1 VKSPV
6 PWGES
11 DTPPLDFIPSEKS
24 SPSGDSGP
32 KSRGPAKR
40 FRVLLIEGNDADAV
54 LVEKL
59 LREGASLFEL
69 VRADCLS
76 AGLARLGEGGIDAVL
91 LDLSLPDSE
100 GLDTLERAR
109 ASSAATPIVV
119 LTERDDRAIGKRA
132 VRHGAQDFL
141 VKGQFESNLL
151 GRSLRFAIERKRRQR
166 AEGIVE
172 ANELKLE
179 MAREIQQALLPV
191 RDPELAGF
199 DISGAS
205 LATEAV
211 GGDYFDYI
219 SLPRGCLGIAV
230 GDATGHGVG
239 AALMITQTQAYLRAL
254 ALTHDG
260 ADEILTL
267 ANRALADGFQ
277 QSRFVTLC
285 LARLDSRGPSF
296 TYSSAGHP
304 EGYHLGRGGELKGRL
319 ASNNLP
325 LGLVPSETFHESP
338 PIVFEPGDLVL
349 LFTDGV
355 LETKGVDGESFG
367 SQRVLDM
374 VRAVQSQQS
383 RQIVQHL
390 LQVVQDFSRDL
401 PLADDITAVVVKFAG
416 PVRRRNP

>member
-1 VKSPV
+1 VESPV
-6 PWGES
+6 PGRES
-11 DTPPLDFIPSEKS
+11 DTPPLDFIASERS
-24 SPSGDSGP
+24 SSDDSAP
-32 KSRGPAKR
+32 KPAGSLKR
-40 FRVLLIEGNDADAV
+40 FRVLLIEDNDADAV

-69 VRADCLS
+69 VRTACLS
-76 AGLARLGEGGIDAVL
+76 AALARLGEGGIDVLL
-91 LDLSLPDSE
+91 LDLSLPDSQ

-109 ASSAATPIVV
+109 ASAAAVPIVV
-119 LTERDDRAIGKRA
+119 LTGVDDRATGKRA

-191 RDPELAGF
+191 RDPEVAGF

-205 LATEAV
+205 IATEAV

-219 SLPRGCLGIAV
+219 SLHGDCLGIAV

-239 AALMITQTQAYLRAL
+239 ASLMITQTQAYLRAL

-260 ADEILTL
+260 AGEILTL

-277 QSRFVTLC
+277 QSRFVTLF
-285 LARLDSRGPSF
+285 LARLDPHGASLI
-296 TYSSAGHP
+296 YSSAGHP

-325 LGLVPSETFHESP
+325 LGLVPSETFSESP
-338 PIVFEPGDLVL
+338 PIAFEPGDLVVL
-349 LFTDGV
+349 VTDGV
-355 LETKGVDGESFG
+355 VETKGVDGASFG
-367 SQRVLDM
+367 GERLLNT

-383 RQIVQHL
+383 REIVQHL
-390 LQVVQDFSRDL
+390 LQIVQDFSRDL
-401 PLADDITAVVVKFAG
+401 PLADDITAVAIKAVG
-416 PVRRRNP
+416 PV

>member
-1 VKSPV
+1 VKSPN
-6 PWGES
+6 PGGES

-24 SPSGDSGP
+24 FPSGDSAP
-32 KSRGPAKR
+32 KPAGSLKR
-40 FRVLLIEGNDADAV
+40 FQVLLIEDNDADAV

-59 LREGASLFEL
+59 LRESAALFEL
-69 VRADCLS
+69 VRADSLS
-76 AGLARLGEGGIDAVL
+76 AGLARIGQGEIDVVL
-91 LDLSLPDSE
+91 LDLSLPDSQ

-109 ASSAATPIVV
+109 ASAAAVPIVV
-119 LTERDDRAIGKRA
+119 LTGPDDRATGKRA

-172 ANELKLE
+172 ANELKLA

-191 RDPELAGF
+191 RDPEVAGF

-230 GDATGHGVG
+230 GDATGHGFG
-239 AALMITQTQAYLRAL
+239 SALMITRTQAYLRAL
-254 ALTHDG
+254 ALTHGG
-260 ADEILTL
+260 AGEILTL

-277 QSRFVTLC
+277 QSRFVTLF
-285 LARLDSRGPSF
+285 LARLDPHGASLI
-296 TYSSAGHP
+296 YSSAGHP

-325 LGLVPSETFHESP
+325 LGLVPSETFSESP
-338 PIVFEPGDLVL
+338 PIDFEPGDLIL
-349 LFTDGV
+349 LLTDGV
-355 LETKGVDGESFG
+355 VETKGVDGASFG
-367 SQRVLDM
+367 GERVLDT
-374 VRAVQSQQS
+374 VRAIRSRQS
-383 RQIVQHL
+383 REIVQHL

-401 PLADDITAVVVKFAG
+401 PLADDITAVTIKFVG
-416 PVRRRNP
+416 PV

>member
-1 VKSPV
+1 
-6 PWGES
+6 
-11 DTPPLDFIPSEKS
+11 LDFVASEKS
-24 SPSGDSGP
+24 SSGESTP
-32 KSRGPAKR
+32 KPAEPAKR
-40 FRVLLIEGNDADAV
+40 FRVLLIEDDVADAA

-59 LREGASLFEL
+59 LREGTSSFE
-69 VRADCLS
+69 VVCAACLS
-76 AGLARLGEGGIDAVL
+76 AGLARLGEGGIDVVL
-91 LDLSLPDSE
+91 LDLSLPDSQ

-109 ASSAATPIVV
+109 ASAATVPIVV
-119 LTERDDRAIGKRA
+119 LTGLDDRATGKRA

-141 VKGQFESNLL
+141 VKGRFESNLL

-191 RDPELAGF
+191 RDPEVAGF
-199 DISGAS
+199 EISGAS

-219 SLPRGCLGIAV
+219 LLPGRCLGIVV

-239 AALMITQTQAYLRAL
+239 SALMITQTQAYLRAL

-260 ADEILTL
+260 AGEILTL

-277 QSRFVTLC
+277 QSRFVTVFF
-285 LARLDSRGPSF
+285 ARLDPRGASL

-325 LGLVPSETFHESP
+325 LGLVPNESFHESP
-338 PIVFEPGDLVL
+338 PIGLGPGDLVVL
-349 LFTDGV
+349 LTDGV
-355 LETKGVDGESFG
+355 LETRGVDGASF
-367 SQRVLDM
+367 SADRVLDT
-374 VRAVQSQQS
+374 VRAVRSQHS
-383 RQIVQHL
+383 REIVQHL
-390 LQVVQDFSRDL
+390 LQMVRDYSRDL
-401 PLADDITAVVVKFAG
+401 PLADDITAVAIKFVG
-416 PVRRRNP
+416 PG

>member
-1 VKSPV
+1 VSSPV
-6 PWGES
+6 PGGES
-11 DTPPLDFIPSEKS
+11 DTPPLDFIASEKS
-24 SPSGDSGP
+24 SSGESTP
-32 KSRGPAKR
+32 KPAQSVKR
-40 FRVLLIEGNDADAV
+40 FRVLLIEDNDADAA

-59 LREGASLFEL
+59 LREGGASFEL
-69 VRADCLS
+69 VRAASLFT
-76 AGLARLGEGGIDAVL
+76 GLARLGEGEIDVVL
-91 LDLSLPDSE
+91 LDLALPDSQ

-109 ASSAATPIVV
+109 ASAAAVPIVV
-119 LTERDDRAIGKRA
+119 LTGLADRATGKRA

-191 RDPELAGF
+191 RDPEVAGF

-219 SLPRGCLGIAV
+219 SLPGRCLGIAV

-239 AALMITQTQAYLRAL
+239 SALMITQTQAYLRAL

-260 ADEILTL
+260 AGEILTL

-277 QSRFVTLC
+277 QSRFVTVFF
-285 LARLDSRGPSF
+285 ARLDPHGASL

-304 EGYHLGRGGELKGRL
+304 EGCHLGPSGELKGRL
-319 ASNNLP
+319 TSNNLP
-325 LGLVPSETFHESP
+325 LGLVPSEIFRESP
-338 PIVFEPGDLVL
+338 AIKLAPGDLVL
-349 LFTDGV
+349 LLTDGV
-355 LETKGVDGESFG
+355 LETKGVDSASFG
-367 SQRVLDM
+367 VERVLNT
-374 VRAVQSQQS
+374 VRAVSGQQS
-383 RQIVQHL
+383 REIVQHL
-390 LQVVQDFSRDL
+390 LQVVQDYSRDL
-401 PLADDITAVVVKFAG
+401 PLADDITAVAIKFTG
-416 PVRRRNP
+416 PA

>member
-1 VKSPV
+1 VNSPI
-6 PWGES
+6 PGGES
-11 DTPPLDFIPSEKS
+11 DTPPLDFIHSEK
-24 SPSGDSGP
+24 SPSGDSAP
-32 KSRGPAKR
+32 KSARPLKR
-40 FRVLLIEGNDADAV
+40 FRVLLIEDNDGDAV
-54 LVEKL
+54 LLEKL
-59 LREGASLFEL
+59 LRDGAALFEL

-91 LDLSLPDSE
+91 LDLSLPDSA

-109 ASSAATPIVV
+109 ASAAALPIVV
-119 LTERDDRAIGKRA
+119 LTGLDDRATGKRA

-151 GRSLRFAIERKRRQR
+151 VRSLRFAIERKRRQR
-166 AEGIVE
+166 AEVIVE

-191 RDPELAGF
+191 RDPEVAGF

-219 SLPRGCLGIAV
+219 SLPHGCLGIAV

-239 AALMITQTQAYLRAL
+239 PALMITQTQAYLRAL
-254 ALTHDG
+254 ALTHSG
-260 ADEILTL
+260 AGEILTL

-277 QSRFVTLC
+277 QSRFVTLF
-285 LARLDSRGPSF
+285 LARVDPHGPSLI
-296 TYSSAGHP
+296 YSSAGHP
-304 EGYHLGRGGELKGRL
+304 ESYHLGRGGELKGRL

-325 LGLVPSETFHESP
+325 LGLVPSVTFSESP
-338 PIVFEPGDLVL
+338 PIDFEPGDLVL
-349 LFTDGV
+349 LLTDGV
-355 LETKGVDGESFG
+355 AETKGVDGASFG
-367 SQRVLDM
+367 PERVLDT
-374 VRAVQSQQS
+374 VRAVQSRQS
-383 RQIVQHL
+383 REIVQHL

-401 PLADDITAVVVKFAG
+401 PLADDITAVAIKFVG
-416 PVRRRNP
+416 PV